1 MSYSK
6 KVKECKV
13 FFDMMS
19 KLTEEEYMEFTYSGK
34 TYSLRAYVGYKGEM
48 SYSVWGGI
56 SGMNVNKVGRTSLSL
71 YTFDMMNQKTT
82 YTIDVN
88 KIVKEGEFYTVYK
101 KEAV

>member
-19 KLTEEEYMEFTYSGK
+19 KLTEEEYMEFTYAGK
-34 TYSLRAYVGYKGEM
+34 TFKLSGYVGYKGEM
-48 SYSVWGGI
+48 SYSVWNKM
-56 SGMNVNKVGRTSLSL
+56 SGMNISKIGRTSLSL

-101 KEAV
+101 KKAV